1 MKKYILFLIIL
12 LLIIFIYSAEELPN
26 ILFIHGING
35 KPSPDLKRY
44 DDNKNRLGSLFSWHP
59 LKWNS
64 SLQKYIEVDSTALLK
79 IIGYKGYQKGHPF
92 DCTIDSNPRDV
103 TGNVVYNFSYYN
115 PDGDTGV
122 IGSGELS
129 ENVPMYIPA
138 SEKYQ
143 DDYLLAFKHGQWA
156 KYVAEF
162 IKKVYLKETWGTV
175 LL

>member
-1 MKKYILFLIIL
+1 MKKYFLFLIVLFL
-12 LLIIFIYSAEELPN
+12 LIFIYSEEELPN

-35 KPSPDLKRY
+35 KASPDLKRNDKY
-44 DDNKNRLGSLFSWHP
+44 GNRLGSLFSWHP

-79 IIGYKGYQKGHPF
+79 ILGYKGYKKGSPF
-92 DCTIDSNPRDV
+92 DCTIDSNPRDIS
-103 TGNVVYNFSYYN
+103 GNIVYNFSYYN

-122 IGSGELS
+122 IGSGED
-129 ENVPMYIPA
+129 ENGNPLLIPA

-156 KYVAEF
+156 KHVAAF
-162 IKKVYLKETWGTV
+162 IEKV
-175 LL
+175 